1 MFEGEGFLH
10 NQVNAAIKNVTVT
23 TEKCDLLPYFA
34 KPGYICRFSF
44 LHFFLCVADFEHDK
58 IELLKLT
65 KKKGTIITDITDSL
79 NSDKIKR
86 YIKFAR
92 I

>member
-1 MFEGEGFLH
+1 MTCYHTLRNQVIFAGFLFF
-10 NQVNAAIKNVTVT
+10 T
-23 TEKCDLLPYFA
+23 
-34 KPGYICRFSF
+34 
-44 LHFFLCVADFEHDK
+44 FFLCVADFEHDK